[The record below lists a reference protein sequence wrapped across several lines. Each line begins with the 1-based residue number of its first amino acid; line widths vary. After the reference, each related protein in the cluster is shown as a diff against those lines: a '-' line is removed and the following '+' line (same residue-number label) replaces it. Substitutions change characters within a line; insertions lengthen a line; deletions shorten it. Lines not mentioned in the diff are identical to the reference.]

1 MEKSQ
6 NTRNPNRVHL
16 HLYSKCVLVKVT
28 LHPISLQSVFRR
40 NERYNLYMLQRRT
53 FYMLKFTM
61 GLMYSTQG
69 LNIPLIP
76 FCRSY
81 SNSFQDL
88 AQINSLSGEQ
98 LAEIEQPTYFY
109 LIHSQHLLL
118 VMFNENSFTDLVT
131 YQKPLRCSQQNV
143 QSFANGSTYNP

>member
-6 NTRNPNRVHL
+6 DKGNPNRVHM
-16 HLYSKCVLVKVT
+16 HFSSKCILVRVT
-28 LHPISLQSVFRR
+28 LHPTTLRSIFRR
-40 NERYNLYMLQRRT
+40 NYMYSLYRLQRKT
-53 FYMLKFTM
+53 FYMLKFTV
-61 GLMYSTQG
+61 GLMYSNHG

-76 FCRSY
+76 FCQSY

-88 AQINSLSGEQ
+88 AQKNSLSGEQ

-109 LIHSQHLLL
+109 LIHSQYLLL

-131 YQKPLRCSQQNV
+131 YQKPLRCSQQNM
-143 QSFANGSTYNP
+143 QSFANGST